1 MIAIK
6 SLKNV
11 CFFNAAILFGELFQ
25 KERIQCTNVYTEF
38 IPLSLKIAKS

>member
-1 MIAIK
+1 MC
-6 SLKNV
+6 V
-11 CFFNAAILFGELFQ
+11 FFNAAILFGELFQ